1 MGLKDFNIEFNSWIK
16 TQLEVQK
23 NGLFGSLDKVWK
35 DIKDS
40 KWIGGKEEGWERF
53 PYYLNGLVPLA
64 YALNDEELINK
75 ANHYMNVIIT
85 AQREDGK
92 IAPLDDTDSFNNDI
106 WSLFLILKVI
116 TIYGE
121 LSNDERVDEVLLKAL
136 HYIDRSINGTTII
149 NWAHARY
156 FECFIPILYLK
167 NRIKDK
173 KTQAFLKE
181 LSIKLKSQGLDYKL
195 ASNLWVKPRDY
206 WSYDTHGV
214 NISMALKSSEL
225 YKEVSGIDDG
235 FRAKDMLDIL
245 DKYHGT
251 AYGHFSS
258 DECLAGKNPYQGAEL
273 CGVVEAMYSYEIL
286 FKLTND
292 TYYLDRLE
300 ALAFNALPATC
311 LDDMWAHQYDQQVN
325 QIASKPLEGKLMFK
339 TNGCESNVF
348 GLEPHF
354 GCCTANFGQG
364 WPLFSLSAFSK
375 IKGGVQINIPLGA
388 KIKDDDFELEI
399 QSEYPFRK
407 EIKLKSNK
415 DIKVKLRI
423 PSSVE
428 VNKNYKVKDNF
439 ITLYLK
445 EDKERIIEFKY
456 EPKLNKRDD
465 DNYVLTYGPLLFSL
479 PIDYRSETKEYIR
492 NNVERKYPY
501 CDYYFI
507 PTSEYKYAFNSNE
520 FKVIE
525 NDFVRP
531 FDRENPPLLIES
543 EFIKVDIRNRR
554 GYEYVLSTKP
564 TKVLNKTKVIKMKP
578 YGATYLRMTEIY
590 KNK

>member
-121 LSNDERVDEVLLKAL
+121 LSNDERVNDVLLKAL

-456 EPKLNKRDD
+456 EPKLNKRDNG
-465 DNYVLTYGPLLFSL
+465 NYVLTYGPLLFSL
-479 PIDYRSETKEYIR
+479 PIDYRSETKEYVR

-564 TKVLNKTKVIKMKP
+564 TRVLNKTKVIKMKP

>member
-1 MGLKDFNIEFNSWIK
+1 MSLKDFNIEFNSWIK

-121 LSNDERVDEVLLKAL
+121 LSNDPRVDEVLLKAL

-375 IKGGVQINIPLGA
+375 IKGGVQVNIPLGA
-388 KIKDDDFELEI
+388 KVKGDDFELEI

-407 EIKLKSNK
+407 EIKLKANK
-415 DIKVKLRI
+415 NIKVKLRI

-525 NDFVRP
+525 NDFIRP

>member
-1 MGLKDFNIEFNSWIK
+1 
-16 TQLEVQK
+16 
-23 NGLFGSLDKVWK
+23 
-35 DIKDS
+35 
-40 KWIGGKEEGWERF
+40 
-53 PYYLNGLVPLA
+53 
-64 YALNDEELINK
+64 
-75 ANHYMNVIIT
+75 
-85 AQREDGK
+85 
-92 IAPLDDTDSFNNDI
+92 
-106 WSLFLILKVI
+106 
-116 TIYGE
+116 
-121 LSNDERVDEVLLKAL
+121 
-136 HYIDRSINGTTII
+136 
-149 NWAHARY
+149 
-156 FECFIPILYLK
+156 
-167 NRIKDK
+167 
-173 KTQAFLKE
+173 
-181 LSIKLKSQGLDYKL
+181 
-195 ASNLWVKPRDY
+195 
-206 WSYDTHGV
+206 
-214 NISMALKSSEL
+214 MALKSSEL

-286 FKLTND
+286 FELTND

-375 IKGGVQINIPLGA
+375 IKGGVQVNIPLGA
-388 KIKDDDFELEI
+388 KVKDDDFELEI

-407 EIKLKSNK
+407 EIKLKANK
-415 DIKVKLRI
+415 NIKVKLRI

-445 EDKERIIEFKY
+445 E
-456 EPKLNKRDD
+456 NK
-465 DNYVLTYGPLLFSL
+465 
-479 PIDYRSETKEYIR
+479 
-492 NNVERKYPY
+492 
-501 CDYYFI
+501 
-507 PTSEYKYAFNSNE
+507 
-520 FKVIE
+520 
-525 NDFVRP
+525 
-531 FDRENPPLLIES
+531 
-543 EFIKVDIRNRR
+543 
-554 GYEYVLSTKP
+554 
-564 TKVLNKTKVIKMKP
+564 
-578 YGATYLRMTEIY
+578 
-590 KNK
+590 

>member
-75 ANHYMNVIIT
+75 ANYYMNIIIT

-121 LSNDERVDEVLLKAL
+121 LSNDERVNDVLLKAL
-136 HYIDRSINGTTII
+136 QYIDRSINGTTII

-156 FECFIPILYLK
+156 FECLIPILYLK
-167 NRIKDK
+167 RRIKDK

-195 ASNLWVKPRDY
+195 ASNLWTKPRDY

-214 NISMALKSSEL
+214 NISMALKASEL

-235 FRAKDMLDIL
+235 FSAKDMLNIL

-258 DECLAGKNPYQGAEL
+258 DECLAGKNPYHGAEV

-286 FKLTND
+286 FELTND

-375 IKGGVQINIPLGA
+375 IKGGIQINIPLGA

-428 VNKNYKVKDNF
+428 VNKKYKIKDNF

-445 EDKERIIEFKY
+445 ENKERSIEFKY
-456 EPKLNKRDD
+456 EPKLKDRDNG
-465 DNYVLTYGPLLFSL
+465 NYVLTYGPLLFSL
-479 PIDYRSETKEYIR
+479 PIDYRSETKEYVR

-525 NDFVRP
+525 NEFVRP

-543 EFIKVDIRNRR
+543 EFIKVDIRNKK
-554 GYEYVLSTKP
+554 GYEYVLSNKIS
-564 TKVLNKTKVIKMKP
+564 KVLNKTKVIKMKP
-578 YGATYLRMTEIY
+578 YGATYLRMTEMY
-590 KNK
+590 KID